1 MLQTS
6 YIRQLCDHL
15 IPVVI
20 SWDVTALLIFAPNFD
35 DHVMPQL
42 YLVKNHA
49 GRYHWPGEW
58 GRLDLSPMAK
68 SELSGLSTFWSV
80 TLPYHFFDIDHYR
93 SILLLHC
100 QHSHQLLQAASD
112 LVLAPPKMWFSGDT
126 EAIPPLPTRE
136 RRRLI
141 LDILVFGSMFR
152 LLHGWVAWHGLTW
165 LDMAWHGLTWL
176 DMAWH
181 GLTWLDMA
189 WQGKN
194 SNYCN
199 FEALDEALK
208 IPVALGSLF
217 CETQIEW
224 NEFSFLLVFLCFL
237 ANKFKLCRLQCA
249 QLLVEVVD
257 PDEEWNQRLRGTGA
271 AGRLA
276 T

>member
-1 MLQTS
+1 MATW
-6 YIRQLCDHL
+6 YQLY
-15 IPVVI
+15 
-20 SWDVTALLIFAPNFD
+20 FD
-35 DHVMPQL
+35 DHGMPQL

-49 GRYHWPGEW
+49 GRYHWPREW
-58 GRLDLSPMAK
+58 GRLDLSPIAK
-68 SELSGLSTFWSV
+68 SEFSRLSTFWLV
-80 TLPYHFFDIDHYR
+80 TLPYHFLINNVIR

-100 QHSHQLLQAASD
+100 QHSHHVLQAS

-141 LDILVFGSMFR
+141 LDILVFDHLNVLNTSR
-152 LLHGWVAWHGLTW
+152 LSALM

-181 GLTWLDMA
+181 GLTRKEQQLLQLWSSGRGPEDA
-189 WQGKN
+189 CCTWQLILWN
-194 SNYCN
+194 SDVV
-199 FEALDEALK
+199 ER
-208 IPVALGSLF
+208 
-217 CETQIEW
+217 
-224 NEFSFLLVFLCFL
+224 NEFSFFLIFLCFL

-249 QLLVEVVD
+249 QPLVEVVD